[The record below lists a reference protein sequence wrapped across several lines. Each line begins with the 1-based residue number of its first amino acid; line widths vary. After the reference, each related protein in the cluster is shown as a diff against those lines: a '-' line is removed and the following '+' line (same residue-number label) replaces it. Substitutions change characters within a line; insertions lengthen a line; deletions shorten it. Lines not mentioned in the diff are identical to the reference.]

1 MKSKILTAL
10 LSLVIAL
17 GIWSY
22 VVTFVSP
29 NSDKHYNAVPLVVQS
44 ETLLHERG
52 LMITDMDISEV
63 SLHLEGTRIDLNK
76 LSSANITVTVD
87 VSKIYEVGTHK
98 LQYSVAYPGD
108 VAQNAVSMLSKR
120 PDTVTVVVEERISKT
135 VPVNVQYVGNVAED
149 FMADKENKVLDFNEV
164 SITGPKSTIDQ
175 IASAQIKVDLEG
187 RSESIS
193 EQFAYTLCNDK
204 GEPVNAELVTTNVE
218 QVNLTLKIMRV
229 KEISLVVK
237 VVDGGGAT
245 ADNTSIMLNP
255 STIWVSGSDTLL
267 EGLESIEIGT
277 IELGSL
283 TEDTDLTFGIQ
294 LPEGITDETGV
305 TEATVSVDFPDL
317 LTRTVTVTNIAAV
330 NVPAGLEAELLTQ
343 ALEIQVRGP
352 EDKIEALDPAT
363 LRVTVD
369 FTETEMGAVKL
380 KAEIVSDDPEIG
392 AVGSYTVSATV
403 RKK

>member
-1 MKSKILTAL
+1 M
-10 LSLVIAL
+10 
-17 GIWSY
+17 
-22 VVTFVSP
+22 
-29 NSDKHYNAVPLVVQS
+29 
-44 ETLLHERG
+44 
-52 LMITDMDISEV
+52 
-63 SLHLEGTRIDLNK
+63 
-76 LSSANITVTVD
+76 
-87 VSKIYEVGTHK
+87 
-98 LQYSVAYPGD
+98 QYSVAYPGD

-267 EGLESIEIGT
+267 EGLENIEIGT